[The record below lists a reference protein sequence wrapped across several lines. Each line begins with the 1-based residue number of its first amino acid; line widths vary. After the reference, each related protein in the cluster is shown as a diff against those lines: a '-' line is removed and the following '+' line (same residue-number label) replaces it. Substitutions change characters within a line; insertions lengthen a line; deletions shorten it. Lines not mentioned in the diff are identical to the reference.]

1 MALLDNVFQFVQQRA
16 RFRKA
21 GMSSKKGLLFYGP
34 RARVAFERTATGKQ
48 LATEDVENAPRELLF
63 MGALEW

>member
-1 MALLDNVFQFVQQRA
+1 
-16 RFRKA
+16 
-21 GMSSKKGLLFYGP
+21 MSSKKGLLFYGP